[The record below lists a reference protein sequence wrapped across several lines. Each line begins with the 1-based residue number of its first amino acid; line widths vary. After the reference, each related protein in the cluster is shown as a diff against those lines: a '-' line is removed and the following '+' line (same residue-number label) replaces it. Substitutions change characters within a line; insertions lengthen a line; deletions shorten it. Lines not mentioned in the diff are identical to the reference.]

1 METEKSVICERNTQ
15 IKSNERKK
23 EINKDKKE
31 RGEKCKKIKGNVY
44 LNRERDDIDVYKKEN
59 GRVRRK
65 EKWKKE
71 MEMVIKER
79 NNN

>member
-65 EKWKKE
+65 EK
-71 MEMVIKER
+71 
-79 NNN
+79 

>member
-79 NNN
+79 NKN